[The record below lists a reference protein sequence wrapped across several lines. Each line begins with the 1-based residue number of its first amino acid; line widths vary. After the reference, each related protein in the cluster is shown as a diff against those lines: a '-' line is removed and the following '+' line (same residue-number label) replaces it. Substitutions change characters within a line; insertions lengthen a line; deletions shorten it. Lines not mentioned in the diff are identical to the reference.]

1 MKNSLPLHLFNCCRP
16 KLIFCFPLSI
26 TGAGWPSLAKFIQR
40 WFPKEYL
47 GIFWS
52 ILSASANLSL
62 AIAPYLVTYAILNY
76 GWRFSLLVSGT
87 ICVAFSALCMLSL
100 INYPESVGLVSYVQ
114 DKKPASKKV
123 DRTSG
128 NNSTKDLLVNP
139 FIWLISLSYM
149 IVFLTKSCVGDWGV
163 FYLKDE
169 LNFDALK
176 ATSFMSKLLIQMVF

>member
-1 MKNSLPLHLFNCCRP
+1 M
-16 KLIFCFPLSI
+16 
-26 TGAGWPSLAKFIQR
+26 IQR

-87 ICVAFSALCMLSL
+87 ICVAFSALSMLSL
-100 INYPESVGLVSYVQ
+100 INQPENVGLVSYVQ
-114 DKKPASKKV
+114 SKKPAATNKK
-123 DRTSG
+123 TAKGSG
-128 NNSTKDLLVNP
+128 NNSTKDLLMNP

-149 IVFLTKSCVGDWGV
+149 IVFLTKSCLGDWSV
-163 FYLKDE
+163 FFLKDE
-169 LNFDALK
+169 LHFDALK
-176 ATSFMSKLLIQMVF
+176 ATSFMSKFEG